1 MIDASTK
8 VGAKVILVGMRI
20 PTNYG
25 PRYTRE
31 FTELYSD
38 LAEKNNLS
46 LVPFLL
52 EGVATH
58 YELFQND
65 GLHPNAEAQAL
76 IARNVSAILMPIL
89 GLKGHLQ

>member
-8 VGAKVILVGMRI
+8 VGAKVVLVGMRI

-31 FTELYSD
+31 FAEIYSD
-38 LAEKNNLS
+38 LAAKNNLS

-58 YELFQND
+58 TELFQND
-65 GLHPNAEAQAL
+65 GLHPTAEAQPL
-76 IARNVSAILMPIL
+76 IARNVSAILMTL
-89 GLKGHLQ
+89 LNEK